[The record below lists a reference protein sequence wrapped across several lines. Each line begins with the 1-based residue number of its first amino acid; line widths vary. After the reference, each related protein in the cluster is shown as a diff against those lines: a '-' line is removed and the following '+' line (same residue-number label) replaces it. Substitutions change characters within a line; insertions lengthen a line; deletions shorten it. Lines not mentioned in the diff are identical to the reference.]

1 MTAMPN
7 PEDESFRMKVVACA
21 RVFKRSWIDMAS
33 SLVTVRNRG
42 LYRHWGHETLEG
54 YALEELNIKRAT
66 CEKLTGSYSALEQ
79 HAPQVLSWD
88 GVAQTVPE
96 MDAVDYF
103 ARVVDPRPKRAG
115 EPAPPPPTADVLEQL
130 KQATFEDQANPAA
143 LKRRFSLVLNPKDET
158 EEKLEMLRK
167 LKASTT
173 RIETLVSGVEGLAE
187 SRVDEVTRCM
197 EALRQDIEKLE
208 EHP

>member
-7 PEDESFRMKVVACA
+7 PEDESFRMKLLACA

-115 EPAPPPPTADVLEQL
+115 EPAPAAPPAEVVEQL
-130 KQATFEDQANPAA
+130 KQATFLDQANTAA
-143 LKRRFSLVLNPKDET
+143 LKRRFNPVINPKDEAD
-158 EEKLEMLRK
+158 EKLEMLRK

-173 RIETLVSGVEGLAE
+173 RIETLLSGVDGLEE

-208 EHP
+208 EHS